1 MTSRRVVGV
10 GFQSNDARVLHVT
23 SQLSRG
29 GAGRAL
35 MSLASHEPRHE
46 VVSLVA
52 PDPATRDLA
61 SRLKVT
67 LWTAPEAKEVDKLIK
82 AAEVVQVHFWNTPE
96 LYAFLDRPWPGA
108 RWLVWAHV
116 NGRTAPHVLIPEVR
130 DFADLV
136 VLTEMPDSALPLV
149 PDGTR
154 SIPAGVDLARLGH
167 GQHTPSEDVTIGLF
181 GSLDATTVHPE
192 VAQVLIDTAD
202 VWDHL
207 LIVGSGDGVGPVLRR
222 MVDAGLNRSVTTT
235 GFVEDVGRHLREMDI
250 LVHLARPDASSTSDL
265 SVQEAMSLG
274 VVPLVLARTGPA
286 KIVRH
291 GIDGM
296 VAATPAEAASDLRT
310 LATDPDLRRN
320 LAMAAS
326 SRTEQFDSVHTR
338 QAFAAAYCEL
348 RRSPRRA
355 RRLSAGG
362 PLTGAAAFIR
372 SLGATETKF
381 RESQTPVKSHDE
393 AARTVAADL
402 EIAAS
407 PPALV
412 SPGGGGILHYR
423 RAYPQDPWL
432 RYWSGLVLAHG
443 GRHALAAGEFMAANR
458 LGLAT
463 DRVAPH
469 LDALRRQSD
478 K

>member
-1 MTSRRVVGV
+1 MTSGRVVGV
-10 GFQSNDARVLHVT
+10 GIQTDDTRVLHIT

-35 MSLASHEPRHE
+35 MSLASSEPRHE

-52 PDPATRDLA
+52 PDPATRALA
-61 SRLKVT
+61 SRLHVT
-67 LWTAPEAKEVDKLIK
+67 LWTAPSASEVEKLIK
-82 AAEVVQVHFWNTPE
+82 AADVVQVHFWNTPE
-96 LYAFLDRPWPGA
+96 LYAFLDRPWPDA

-116 NGRTAPHVLIPEVR
+116 NGRTAPHVLTPELR

-136 VLTEMPDSALPLV
+136 VLTEMPDSALRLV

-154 SIPAGVDLARLGH
+154 SIPAGVDLERLGR
-167 GQHTPSEDVTIGLF
+167 GQRTPSEGVTIGLF

-192 VAQVLIDTAD
+192 IAKVLIDTAD

-207 LIVGSGDGVGPVLRR
+207 LIVGAGDGVGPVVHRL
-222 MVDAGLNRSVTTT
+222 VDAGHNLSVTTT
-235 GFVEDVGRHLREMDI
+235 GFVEDVGSHLREIDI
-250 LVHLARPDASSTSDL
+250 LVHLTRPDAYSTSDL

-274 VVPLVLARTGPA
+274 VVPVVLTHTGPA

-291 GIDGM
+291 NIDGL
-296 VAATPAEAASDLRT
+296 VAADPDGAATDVRT
-310 LATDPDLRRN
+310 LATDPVLRRN

-326 SRTEQFDSVHTR
+326 SRAEQFDSAHTR
-338 QAFAAAYCEL
+338 HAFAAAYCEL
-348 RRSPRRA
+348 RLNPRRA
-355 RRLSAGG
+355 RQLSVGA

-372 SLGATETKF
+372 SLGATEPKF
-381 RESQTPVKSHDE
+381 RESQTPVKSRAE

-423 RAYPQDPWL
+423 RYYPQDPWL
-432 RYWSGLVLAHG
+432 RYWSGLVLAHA

-458 LGLAT
+458 LGLAW

-469 LDALRRQSD
+469 LDALRRQ
-478 K
+478 

>member
-1 MTSRRVVGV
+1 MGIQTD
-10 GFQSNDARVLHVT
+10 DARVLHIT

-46 VVSLVA
+46 VVSLVT
-52 PDPATRDLA
+52 PDPATRALA
-61 SRLKVT
+61 NRLHVT
-67 LWTAPEAKEVDKLIK
+67 LWTAPAASEVAKLIR
-82 AAEVVQVHFWNTPE
+82 AADVVQVHFWNTPE
-96 LYAFLDRPWPGA
+96 LYAFLDRPWPDA

-136 VLTEMPDSALPLV
+136 VLTEMPGSALPLK
-149 PDGTR
+149 PDGAL
-154 SIPAGVDLARLGH
+154 SIPAGVDLERLGSGTH
-167 GQHTPSEDVTIGLF
+167 APSENVTIGLF

-192 VAQVLIDTAD
+192 IAQVLIDTAHA
-202 VWDHL
+202 WDHL
-207 LIVGSGDGVGPVLRR
+207 LIVGAGDGVGPVVHRL
-222 MVDAGLNRSVTTT
+222 VDAGLKRCVTTT
-235 GFVEDVGRHLREMDI
+235 GFVEDVGSHLREMDI
-250 LVHLARPDASSTSDL
+250 LVHLTRPDASSTSDL

-274 VVPLVLARTGPA
+274 VVPIVLAQTGPA

-291 GIDGM
+291 GIDGL
-296 VAATPAEAASDLRT
+296 VAADPAAAAADLRT
-310 LATDPDLRRN
+310 LAADPVLRRT

-326 SRTEQFDSVHTR
+326 SRTEQFDSAQTR
-338 QAFAAAYCEL
+338 HAFAAAYGEL
-348 RRSPRRA
+348 RQNPRRA
-355 RRLSAGG
+355 RWLSAGG

-372 SLGATETKF
+372 SLGATAPQF
-381 RESQTPVKSHDE
+381 HESHTPVKSRVE

-423 RAYPQDPWL
+423 RHYPQDPWL

-458 LGLAT
+458 LGLAS
-463 DRVAPH
+463 DRVAAH
-469 LDALRRQSD
+469 LDALRRQ
-478 K
+478 